1 MEKDGQIVK
10 TRTEHYGIPSRMG
23 LVLGKL
29 QGHQKGYGFVIPE
42 EEREDIFIPSSGM
55 NGAMH
60 NDRVLAKIT
69 KESANGKRCEGEII
83 RILERGNKTVIG
95 VYEDSKN
102 FGFVVSDD
110 KKIYQDIFIPK
121 GDKNGAKTG
130 QVVIAEIVTYPEK
143 RRNPEGKII
152 EILGYK
158 EDKGIDILTIIKKN
172 KLPEE
177 FPPKVQNYADN
188 ISEAIPEEEYKKRED
203 LRDLTIV
210 TIDGEDAKDL
220 DDAISLEKL
229 PNGNYYLGVHI
240 ADVSHYVKE
249 KNPLDREALKRA
261 TSVYLIDRVIP
272 MLPKNFLMEYVV

>member
-1 MEKDGQIVK
+1 MFGVTKHEYKDFEKMLRDMEKDGQIVK
-10 TRTEHYGIPSRMG
+10 TRTEHYGIPARMG

-42 EEREDIFIPSSGM
+42 EEREDIFIPASSM

-60 NDRVLAKIT
+60 TDRVLAKIT

-95 VYEDSKN
+95 IYEDSKN

-143 RRNPEGKII
+143 RRNPEGRII

-177 FPPKVQNYADN
+177 FPPKVQSYADN
-188 ISEAIPEEEYKKRED
+188 ISEAIPEEEYKRRED
-203 LRDLTIV
+203 
-210 TIDGEDAKDL
+210 
-220 DDAISLEKL
+220 
-229 PNGNYYLGVHI
+229 
-240 ADVSHYVKE
+240 
-249 KNPLDREALKRA
+249 
-261 TSVYLIDRVIP
+261 
-272 MLPKNFLMEYVV
+272 